1 MTGDMP
7 MPPDRYQELVR
18 ERGRAARPDPLAP
31 VPRRDPAATTSPLA
45 SELLAEAAQ
54 RGLESG
60 ELLLVS
66 EEAALADLEAAADR
80 MPAAPAA
87 IGATRPAPAEPAAA
101 TMLALLAEPRLFSPR
116 VDAAMGWQP
125 PLAELL
131 RLLGATLQAGHDVR
145 QTMLVGHVETF
156 PERVEHLVRLRHLL
170 EEGRGRLALT
180 VARCDLDALPDDEPR
195 VREIVRAARP
205 ADTSLEVRH
214 ARAIAALALGR
225 EMLAD

>member
-18 ERGRAARPDPLAP
+18 ERARAPRPDPLAP

-45 SELLAEAAQ
+45 AELLAEAGQ
-54 RGLESG
+54 RRLESG

-66 EEAALADLEAAADR
+66 EEAGLVDLEAAAGR
-80 MPAAPAA
+80 VPPAPPRPAA
-87 IGATRPAPAEPAAA
+87 GEPAEPAAE

-156 PERVEHLVRLRHLL
+156 PERVEHLMRLRHLL

-180 VARCDLDALPDDEPR
+180 VAGCDLDTLPDDEPR
-195 VREIVRAARP
+195 MREIVRAARP
-205 ADTSLEVRH
+205 ADPSLEVRH
-214 ARAIAALALGR
+214 ARAVAALALGR
-225 EMLAD
+225 EALAD